1 MCFEKPPL
9 LWLLETHVAFHY
21 EGGATPAPTPQKL
34 GHSLVSSAMVF
45 NYDQRH

>member
-9 LWLLETHVAFHY
+9 SWLLETHVAFRY
-21 EGGATPAPTPQKL
+21 GAVTVQNL
-34 GHSLVSSAMVF
+34 CHGLVSSAMAF